1 MKYSYADVLKIT
13 DDFLRYA
20 DGNCKMWLMGVWTI
34 IEKNGLNKCCSD
46 LERLRFYAVLY
57 GACRI
62 YSHFSDLISDTYFN
76 DDIYLD
82 IDYKKFSML
91 KDGDEEFE
99 DVKQF
104 ISDVISEESN
114 LYHVFDLLKTSMNSS
129 RVFAALYYAYYYE
142 NYSLEAYEND
152 EYYYGD
158 ITDPQELE
166 EAKAENEDYELRKY
180 YSTCDD
186 ETILD
191 EILNDVDINKLS
203 AFEWIDSYM

>member
-1 MKYSYADVLKIT
+1 MKYSYADALKIT
-13 DDFLRYA
+13 EDFSRYA
-20 DGNCKMWLMGVWTI
+20 DGNYKMWLMGVWTI
-34 IEKNGLNKCCSD
+34 MENTGLNECCSD
-46 LERLRFYAVLY
+46 LELLRFYATLY

-62 YSHFSDLISDTYFN
+62 YAHFSDLIIDTDFN

-91 KDGDEEFE
+91 KDGDEEFK

-114 LYHVFDLLKTSMNSS
+114 LYHVFDLLKTSMNSI
-129 RVFAALYYAYYYE
+129 RVFAALYYAYYYK
-142 NYSLEAYEND
+142 NYSLEDYEND

-158 ITDPQELE
+158 ITDRQELE
-166 EAKAENEDYELRKY
+166 EAKAENEDYEQRKY
-180 YSTCDD
+180 YSMCDD

-191 EILNDVDINKLS
+191 EILNEVDVNKLS
-203 AFEWIDSYM
+203 AFGWIDSYM

>member
-1 MKYSYADVLKIT
+1 MKYRYADVLKIT

-91 KDGDEEFE
+91 KDGDIRGKQSLSCFRSFE
-99 DVKQF
+99 NIYEQQQ
-104 ISDVISEESN
+104 SLCGS
-114 LYHVFDLLKTSMNSS
+114 LL
-129 RVFAALYYAYYYE
+129 R
-142 NYSLEAYEND
+142 
-152 EYYYGD
+152 
-158 ITDPQELE
+158 
-166 EAKAENEDYELRKY
+166 
-180 YSTCDD
+180 
-186 ETILD
+186 IL
-191 EILNDVDINKLS
+191 L
-203 AFEWIDSYM
+203 